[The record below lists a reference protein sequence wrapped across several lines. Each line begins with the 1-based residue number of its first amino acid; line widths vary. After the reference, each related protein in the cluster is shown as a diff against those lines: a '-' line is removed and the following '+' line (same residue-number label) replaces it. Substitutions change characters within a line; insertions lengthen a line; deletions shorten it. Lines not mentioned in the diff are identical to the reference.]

1 MNLRIKP
8 QPWQRF
14 VHDTYASLPP
24 ALKPALRFV
33 PVEKAKGGRGREAV
47 LLQKAGC
54 TILQHPLQTAFLGGV
69 PQRSELKWPDR
80 HLYTFDD
87 VRLCGDQ
94 ARIFFDNASTIG
106 PGTYV
111 WAEKSAKI
119 RRPLPGLRGRG
130 CGSVFHLTGEDHN
143 NRAHFL
149 FEYMPRLYASRELRD
164 PRQRLLVAPGH
175 ARWQSDYLSLLGVS
189 PESLL
194 EGSPGTL
201 RAERVEFVPLL
212 GGEDQY
218 PHIGDPEIFK
228 SMLSDIQRN
237 IQRNGWL
244 EGPRPSSR
252 SLLWIS
258 RRDAPSR
265 RLSNEDELIQAAQ
278 AHYAEVRVLVL
289 SEVSFDQ
296 QVRLI
301 NQYEHIAGA
310 HGQGMHLVALTRGKR
325 ILLIEQGKRTREQT
339 WGAAFRNVAELAGNE
354 AVSLHNGLAFAGLG
368 RDWWYPREKFA
379 ADLRK
384 LDEVAPRESH
394 QTSLGTT

>member
-1 MNLRIKP
+1 MHLRIKP

-14 VHDTYASLPP
+14 VHDSYASLHS

-33 PVEKAKGGRGREAV
+33 PVEQGKRGRDAL
-47 LLQKAGC
+47 LLQKAGS
-54 TILQHPLQTAFLGGV
+54 TVLEHPLQTAFLGGQ
-69 PQRSELKWPDR
+69 PQQSELKWPDR

-94 ARIFFDNASTIG
+94 ARIFFDDASTIG
-106 PGTYV
+106 TGTYV

-119 RRPLPGLRGRG
+119 RRPLPGMRGRG
-130 CGSVFHLTGEDHN
+130 CGAVFHLTGEDHN

-149 FEYMPRLYASRELRD
+149 FEYMPRLYASRQLRD
-164 PRQRLLVAPGH
+164 PSLRLLVAPGH
-175 ARWQSDYLSLLGVS
+175 ARWQSAYLSLLGVA
-189 PESLL
+189 PEMLL

-201 RAERVEFVPLL
+201 RADRVEFVPLL

-218 PHIGDPEIFK
+218 PHIGNPEIFR
-228 SMLSDIQRN
+228 SMLSDIHEVIR
-237 IQRNGWL
+237 RNGWVD
-244 EGPRPSSR
+244 RVSSSSR

-265 RLSNEDELIQAAQ
+265 RLSNEDELIQIAQ

-289 SEVSFDQ
+289 SEVSFEQ
-296 QVRLI
+296 QIRLI
-301 NQYEHIAGA
+301 NQYDHIAGA

-325 ILLIEQGKRTREQT
+325 ILLLEQGKRTRDQS
-339 WGAAFRNVAELAGNE
+339 WGAAFRNIAELAGNE
-354 AVSLHNGLAFAGLG
+354 AVSLHSGMPFAGLG
-368 RDWWYPREKFA
+368 RDWSYPREKFA

-384 LDEVAPRESH
+384 LAEVAPRT